1 MKRFLKSA
9 SPSTLLPSATM
20 PTTKTI
26 TEAGDG
32 VTFPKKGDK
41 LGMHYTG
48 TLKDGGKEFDSSRKP
63 GLCPH
68 RETPADTA
76 TAPRCPCFRKR
87 RASAAVCATSTYVCV
102 RGGWC
107 VGGLSSTCQCP
118 PAAPHTGPA
127 RDRQGAASSSSRSAW
142 AR

>member
-1 MKRFLKSA
+1 
-9 SPSTLLPSATM
+9 M

-76 TAPRCPCFRKR
+76 TAARAFANGVQALLCAPPRPMF
-87 RASAAVCATSTYVCV
+87 ASEGDGVWVV
-102 RGGWC
+102 
-107 VGGLSSTCQCP
+107 
-118 PAAPHTGPA
+118 
-127 RDRQGAASSSSRSAW
+127 
-142 AR
+142 